1 MIKDEIIAL
10 KKNARKPCVTI
21 TFPLD
26 RSFGNNAQNEL
37 QLKKFVNEADE
48 LLEAFNDEKASKN
61 VANLLH
67 DAKINLESTYHP
79 DGVAIFACPDYIK
92 TIYLPYQPA
101 EQVLVNNTFDIRE
114 VLYLLGQSVVY
125 FSLCIGKDGARLF
138 TCSQDIIHEVKN
150 DFFPAIYTDSFQHE
164 QPQSLHRGNSTLG
177 SGKEKSSII
186 DERLTAFLKT
196 VDKHL
201 SVYLK
206 KNIPLVILGIQD
218 TTGKFINEMHHKDHI
233 AGVING
239 SYLHSDPSEIAK
251 LTYPVIKVWQQVH
264 DEDIFLDIDNAINNH
279 LFTCGLDNVVRAVEE
294 GNCNVLIVEKSYNEK
309 IESDGRLSSFK
320 DSEAINQLIE
330 LAMQKDCKIEVVND
344 DSLALFQHIG
354 LILRYVE

>member
-1 MIKDEIIAL
+1 MIKDEIMAL
-10 KKNARKPCVTI
+10 NKNAKKPCVTI

-48 LLEAFNDEKASKN
+48 LLEAFNDGKSAKN

-67 DAKINLESTYHP
+67 DAKIKLESTNHP

-92 TIYLPYQPA
+92 TIYLPYKPE
-101 EQVLVNNTFDIRE
+101 EQVAVNNTFDIRE
-114 VLYLLGQSVVY
+114 VLYLLGQSIVY
-125 FSLCIGKDGARLF
+125 FTLCIAKDGARLF
-138 TCSQDIIHEVKN
+138 TCSADIIHEVKN
-150 DFFPAIYTDSFQHE
+150 DFFPAEYSDSHQHE
-164 QPQSLHRGNSTLG
+164 HPQSLHRGSSSLG

-186 DERLTAFLKT
+186 DERLAAFLKT

-201 SVYLK
+201 AVYLK

-218 TTGKFINEMHHKDHI
+218 TTGRFINEMHHKDHI

-239 SYLHSDPSEIAK
+239 SYLHSDPSEIAN
-251 LTYPVIKVWQQVH
+251 LTNPIIKVWQKVH
-264 DEDIFLDIDNAINNH
+264 EDDIFIEIDNAINDH

-294 GNCNVLIVEKSYNEK
+294 GNCNVLIVEKSFNEK
-309 IESDGRLSSFK
+309 IESDGRLSTYKES
-320 DSEAINQLIE
+320 DAINQLIE
-330 LAMQKDCKIEVVND
+330 NAMQKDCKIVVVKD
-344 DSLALFQHIG
+344 GSMLLFQHIG